1 MRYKCIIKLKRQ
13 GLFNTIWVGESFNQ
27 RFYDK
32 LTDEEKAHFVEDNS
46 DESIADQ
53 IEENQEADDAADNN

>member
-46 DESIADQ
+46 DESYCRP
-53 IEENQEADDAADNN
+53 N